1 MRVNAWAVLCHRDVV
16 GLVEEGLVVP
26 PLREV
31 ADTARRVRTEE
42 DPDQSTCGDDEPVV
56 PGRIGLRP
64 DDELAALQRRVVRVH
79 TDPGERG
86 RAGRVADMA
95 AEDEATREIG
105 VDPRDVGERAD
116 RVRCLEARLVV
127 PPLPE
132 IARAWRRPAEDPE
145 LDLHRAAGWDRE
157 PVVT

>member
-1 MRVNAWAVLCHRDVV
+1 
-16 GLVEEGLVVP
+16 
-26 PLREV
+26 
-31 ADTARRVRTEE
+31 
-42 DPDQSTCGDDEPVV
+42 QSVV

-79 TDPGERG
+79 TDPSEGD
-86 RAGRVADMA
+86 RAARVGDMA

-105 VDPRDVGERAD
+105 VDPRDVGERAN

-132 IARAWRRPAEDPE
+132 IARAWRRRAEDPE
-145 LDLHRAAGWDRE
+145 LALYR
-157 PVVT
+157 